1 MTPIDVITSC
11 YQEGESDCT
20 TIATIKT
27 AIARFGI
34 NNVFA
39 ALLAGGTWSVS
50 FKDGTT
56 LSVSDSDINSL
67 KAISGFTLI
76 ANPANP
82 NAQSIFDYAQFCFGV
97 FVANYAQKN
106 NISIDTASHAI
117 DHGINV
123 FQDMQTPFS
132 SYQYL
137 GFKDSDVT
145 MLTPDEG
152 ITDPAALSGNPV
164 YLLCNLYHA
173 VLASNAQYDEYGTP
187 TNTNEF
193 IRKHSKLFRGK
204 TMWAYKFN

>member
-27 AIARFGI
+27 AIAKFGI
-34 NNVFA
+34 NNLFA
-39 ALLAGGTWSVS
+39 ASLAGGTWSVK

-76 ANPANP
+76 SDPANP
-82 NAQSIFDYAQFCFGV
+82 NAQSIFDYAQFCFGI

-106 NISIDTASHAI
+106 KVSIHAASVEI
-117 DHGINV
+117 DNGINV

-137 GFKDSDVT
+137 GFNNSDVT
-145 MLTPDEG
+145 MLTSDDG
-152 ITDPAALSGNPV
+152 ITDPATLSGNPV

-173 VLASNAQYDEYGTP
+173 VLASNAQYDEYGVL

-193 IRKHSKLFRGK
+193 VRKHSKLFRGK
-204 TMWAYKFN
+204 KMWAYKFN